1 MVKLFSRFGIVLDAE
16 VIFHSH
22 EASKGYG
29 FVTMA
34 NGKDAEYV
42 MVRLQKYIVD
52 GRSISINLAN
62 PRKSAVVVNNRD
74 LVQAEMKLKQ
84 AEKEVMRV
92 REELWSGLRLGFM

>member
-1 MVKLFSRFGIVLDAE
+1 MVKLFSRFGTVLHAE
-16 VIFHSH
+16 VILNS
-22 EASKGYG
+22 EQESKGYG

-62 PRKSAVVVNNRD
+62 PRKSAMVVNKD
-74 LVQAEMKLKQ
+74 LFQAEAELKQ
-84 AEKEVMRV
+84 AEKEVMRL
-92 REELWSGLRLGFM
+92 RGELWSVMRLGFM

>member
-16 VIFHSH
+16 VIFNSQ
-22 EASKGYG
+22 EVSKGYG

-34 NGKDAEYV
+34 NGKDAEYA

-52 GRSISINLAN
+52 GRSITINLAN
-62 PRKSAVVVNNRD
+62 PRKSAVVVNSD